1 MIEME
6 GLHVFHFIGDKDGLH
21 PNSHYQQEKEDELVK
36 VLKSSIRS

>member
-1 MIEME
+1 MCDFD
-6 GLHVFHFIGDKDGLH
+6 GVYVFHFIGDKDGLH